1 MLYDCKITV
10 GKWWKPRPDYDEL
23 WKPMLGHDLLKPAPF
38 SDVVETVTSET
49 KTWLKFRDETETLS

>member
-1 MLYDCKITV
+1 
-10 GKWWKPRPDYDEL
+10 
-23 WKPMLGHDLLKPAPF
+23 MLGHDLLKPAPF